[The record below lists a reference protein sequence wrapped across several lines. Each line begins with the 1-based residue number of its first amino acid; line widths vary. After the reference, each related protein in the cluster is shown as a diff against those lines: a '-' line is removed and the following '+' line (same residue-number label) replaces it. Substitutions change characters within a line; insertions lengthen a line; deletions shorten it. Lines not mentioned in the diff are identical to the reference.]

1 MSSIKHF
8 LAVGSLILMGAA
20 APVSYGDNHSQP
32 TDSQAMQKQQSAAQ
46 VVLQQDQQ
54 LSITIHAPIQN
65 LFRYTQWEGKPAKL
79 DQLKDS
85 SGHQLESFRK
95 AIRDLFRKEL
105 KITVNGKALSAKKVR
120 LPNLVQIK
128 QALRPTNQQ
137 ERRAPA
143 PPPPP
148 PRPNNNDDRI
158 ADYNGIPAEQRER
171 QAGQGRVPPR
181 QSESYM
187 DNNSPNMRPQ
197 PPQSQPAMVS
207 YRDSV
212 AVRVRGLIPEEIK
225 NPQLE
230 IQFPKAV
237 GKVMVSYSRPQVQ
250 NIKHGGRYI
259 QRLD

>member
-1 MSSIKHF
+1 MSSIKRF
-8 LAVGSLILMGAA
+8 LAVGSLVLMGTA
-20 APVSYGDNHSQP
+20 APVSFGDNHPQQP
-32 TDSQAMQKQQSAAQ
+32 TNSKAMQKQQSASAQ
-46 VVLQQDQQ
+46 VVLQQNQQ
-54 LSITIHAPIQN
+54 LNITIHTPLQN

-79 DQLKDS
+79 DQLKDN

-105 KITVNGKALSAKKVR
+105 KVTVNGKALSAKKVR

-128 QALRPTNQQ
+128 QALRPANQK

-143 PPPPP
+143 PPPP
-148 PRPNNNDDRI
+148 RPSNNHDRT
-158 ADYNGIPAEQRER
+158 ADYNGIPAEQREISSAQNR
-171 QAGQGRVPPR
+171 MPP
-181 QSESYM
+181 
-187 DNNSPNMRPQ
+187 RPQ
-197 PPQSQPAMVS
+197 PSMIS
-207 YRDSV
+207 YRNSV
-212 AVRVRGLIPEEIK
+212 SVRVRGVIPEGIK

-250 NIKHGGRYI
+250 NIKHGGHYI